1 VFAKEYTVRIGMVSR
16 LFSLKAGIFGDRCGG
31 VSMIEIFV
39 SLLRLLSL
47 GLIGIWLLLAEYL
60 DMRGRMELVEQ
71 HHPKLSRWLN
81 SRPFRLVLLL
91 IVCVM
96 LADDVRENIKIVEA
110 ELSSM
115 PPPMKFI
122 APVPP
127 QVVQSGPR
135 QRTFVEPRNSLR
147 RKTSRLVKE
156 LNEFWSHRPS
166 PAQQPVQNATTDEDR
181 KRNAA
186 WDQYWR
192 DAKAAYLEAEY
203 RQRIVGIV
211 REYQT
216 KGVDTGYMERGFD
229 QPERLV
235 GAAPFGGWQLDNC
248 MAYMNELCQLREL
261 SFHVNEK
268 DERIDPNF

>member
-1 VFAKEYTVRIGMVSR
+1 
-16 LFSLKAGIFGDRCGG
+16 
-31 VSMIEIFV
+31 MIEIFV

-47 GLIGIWLLLAEYL
+47 GLIAIWLLFAEYL

-110 ELSSM
+110 EFSST

-122 APVPP
+122 ASVPP
-127 QVVQSGPR
+127 QVVQAGPR

-147 RKTSRLVKE
+147 RKTSRLVK
-156 LNEFWSHRPS
+156 
-166 PAQQPVQNATTDEDR
+166 
-181 KRNAA
+181 
-186 WDQYWR
+186 